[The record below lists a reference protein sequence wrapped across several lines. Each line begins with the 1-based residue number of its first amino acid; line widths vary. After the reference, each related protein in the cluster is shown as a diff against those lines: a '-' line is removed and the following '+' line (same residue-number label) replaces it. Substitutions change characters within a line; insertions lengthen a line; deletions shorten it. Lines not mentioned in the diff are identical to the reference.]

1 MAPRS
6 YSLDHIPAISPKDG
20 SKAGGEQAGIFHSNR
35 NLVHVSSFNLLS
47 LFSLLQQ
54 ENESVQGHTASECWH
69 RIKDSTCLSPKPSD
83 LPLHR
88 TDQVDYA
95 NSAGPHPRLLGS
107 GMPRTRR
114 GGTLGNTSRDPVP
127 KCVLPVPG
135 WGPCWLRD
143 PNTPIP
149 ETPIPQWERC
159 RTREH
164 TMPGRSRGLPPEVP
178 TPELHA
184 QASCR
189 QRISTAYLKVHARD
203 TGCEAHSTC
212 ISLAGRWR
220 ASLHPPGGD

>member
-1 MAPRS
+1 M
-6 YSLDHIPAISPKDG
+6 
-20 SKAGGEQAGIFHSNR
+20 SKLEFSSNR
-35 NLVHVSSFNLLS
+35 NLIHVRSFNLLL
-47 LFSLLQQ
+47 LFSFLQQ

-107 GMPRTRR
+107 GTPRTRR

-143 PNTPIP
+143 PNTTG
-149 ETPIPQWERC
+149 EMSHQGTHDA
-159 RTREH
+159 REKQG
-164 TMPGRSRGLPPEVP
+164 PPSRGPHTGAARTGQLQ
-178 TPELHA
+178 TKDFYF
-184 QASCR
+184 
-189 QRISTAYLKVHARD
+189 ISQSACARD
-203 TGCEAHSTC
+203 TGCKAHSAC

-220 ASLHPPGGD
+220 ASLTRLVVISPWSPSGRDLPFPCLPDPPLGLQ